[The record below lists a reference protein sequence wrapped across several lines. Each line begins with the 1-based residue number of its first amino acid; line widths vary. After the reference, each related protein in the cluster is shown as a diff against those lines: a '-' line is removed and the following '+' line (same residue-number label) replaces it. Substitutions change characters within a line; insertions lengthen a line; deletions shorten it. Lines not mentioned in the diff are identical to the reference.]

1 MAGQPVH
8 QAKKKAHRLEG
19 ERVSVPLV
27 KIAMADGTT
36 QRVLAEAIIR
46 AVASRCFTT
55 GCTGPDFLIMLSN
68 WTSALTEGSDEIA
81 GALAEAGYEA
91 EMLVVDFDRSLAE
104 RIAEMVA
111 VYGRFS
117 APKTEEV
124 EEFAAREGSGRS
136 EEETG
141 LAEFKEWIKMNIPD
155 PQTFRSLNLSK
166 GHLTVPKRHKDLLGS
181 FI

>member
-1 MAGQPVH
+1 M
-8 QAKKKAHRLEG
+8 
-19 ERVSVPLV
+19 
-27 KIAMADGTT
+27 I
-36 QRVLAEAIIR
+36 
-46 AVASRCFTT
+46 
-55 GCTGPDFLIMLSN
+55 SN

-91 EMLVVDFDRSLAE
+91 EMLVVDFDRSLDE